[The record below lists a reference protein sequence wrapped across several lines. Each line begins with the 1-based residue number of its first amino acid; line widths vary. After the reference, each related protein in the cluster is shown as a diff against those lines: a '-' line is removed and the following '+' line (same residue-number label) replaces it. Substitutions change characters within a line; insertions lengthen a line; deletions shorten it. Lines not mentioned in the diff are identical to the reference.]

1 MKINLQLFF
10 LFFAGAILLNY
21 TTVNAQTDEEDP
33 KLKMLEDRITRG
45 EEKVEI
51 AERKL
56 FVADSLIKTGE
67 QQLADAEEE
76 FAGIESEQQLLEKD
90 YRSDYKV
97 LSKQARSKNPEV
109 AKKAEED
116 RTISGPS
123 PKI

>member
-51 AERKL
+51 ARKL
-56 FVADSLIKTGE
+56 ANIK
-67 QQLADAEEE
+67 EE
-76 FAGIESEQQLLEKD
+76 IKD
-90 YRSDYKV
+90 PV
-97 LSKQARSKNPEV
+97 
-109 AKKAEED
+109 KK
-116 RTISGPS
+116 
-123 PKI
+123 K